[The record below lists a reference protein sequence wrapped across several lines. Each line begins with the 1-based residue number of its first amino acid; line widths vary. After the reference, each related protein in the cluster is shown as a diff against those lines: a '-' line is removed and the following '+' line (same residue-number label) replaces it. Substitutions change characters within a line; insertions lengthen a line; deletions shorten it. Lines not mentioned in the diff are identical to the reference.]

1 MTLDG
6 RAVLVTG
13 VSRSGGIGAAVAN
26 RLAADG
32 ATKLFLTGWAPHDS
46 GQPWGEDPGG
56 GQGVAEV
63 LRGDGVSV
71 EFLSADFADP
81 DAAQQVMAAAT
92 SAFGRV
98 DALVAN
104 HARSSRQSL
113 ATLTAGELDASFAVN
128 ARATLLLMRHFVEQ
142 HDGSPGGRVVLFT
155 SGQYHGAM
163 PEELPYIASKAVV
176 QQLTASLAVELA
188 PRQITVNCVNPGPN
202 DTGYATGELR
212 RRVEHAMPAGRWGR
226 PEDTARLVSWLLSDE
241 ADWVTGQTIASDGGW
256 SARGSS

>member
-1 MTLDG
+1 MTSPG
-6 RAVLVTG
+6 RVVLITG
-13 VSRSGGIGAAVAN
+13 VSRGGGIGAAIAR
-26 RLAADG
+26 RLATDG
-32 ATKLFLTGWAPHDS
+32 AVLFLTGWAPHDS
-46 GQPWGEDPGG
+46 SQPWGEDPGG
-56 GQGVAEV
+56 GQGVAEA
-63 LRGDGVSV
+63 LRRDGARAK
-71 EFLSADFADP
+71 FLSANFVDP
-81 DAAQQVMAAAT
+81 DTPQQVMAAA
-92 SAFGRV
+92 SSVFGRV

-113 ATLTAGELDASFAVN
+113 ATLTAAELDASFAVN

-163 PEELPYIASKAVV
+163 PEELPSIPSRAVV
-176 QQLTASLAVELA
+176 HQRTASLAVELA

-212 RRVEHAMPAGRWGR
+212 RRVEQAMPAGRWGR
-226 PEDTARLVSWLLSDE
+226 PEDAARLVAWLLSDE
-241 ADWVTGQTIASDGGW
+241 ADWVTGQTVASDGGW

>member
-1 MTLDG
+1 MTLPG
-6 RAVLVTG
+6 RVAIITG
-13 VSRSGGIGAAVAN
+13 VSRGEGIGAAIAR

-32 ATKLFLTGWAPHDS
+32 ALLFLTGWSPHDS
-46 GQPWGEDPGG
+46 SQPWGEDPGG
-56 GQGVAEV
+56 GHDVAAA
-63 LRGDGVSV
+63 LRRDGARA
-71 EFLSADFADP
+71 EFLSVDLADP
-81 DAAQQVMAAAT
+81 DAPRQVMGAA
-92 SAFGRV
+92 SSVFGRV

-113 ATLTAGELDASFAVN
+113 ATLTAAELDASFAVN

-142 HDGSPGGRVVLFT
+142 HDSSPGGRVVLFT

-212 RRVEHAMPAGRWGR
+212 RRVEQAMPAGRWGR
-226 PEDTARLVSWLLSDE
+226 PEDAARLVAWWPGCS
-241 ADWVTGQTIASDGGW
+241 ATKRTG
-256 SARGSS
+256 